1 MKPSDRLSDERLAEI
16 QADSDAAMARHPVNR
31 TMELHADTTRRLL
44 AELRARRAKDA
55 DLRALIESQVASAQG
70 CGDTCP
76 ARNDPDC
83 RALDNAAFVDDE
95 DEETRRCRA
104 ALLAHFG
111 LPEVPRE

>member
-1 MKPSDRLSDERLAEI
+1 MKTERLSDDRLE
-16 QADSDAAMARHPVNR
+16 D
-31 TMELHADTTRRLL
+31 LL
-44 AELRARRAKDA
+44 ARSEVWPIPAFDHGEVRDALEELIARRAKDA